1 MRDLSVLLCAC
12 LRSFIQCVGVFKHR
26 VFRHYLIPGLNGSI
40 IWAEVRVLLKI

>member
-26 VFRHYLIPGLNGSI
+26 VFRYYLIPGLNGI
-40 IWAEVRVLLKI
+40 IWVEVRVLLKI